1 MGPPP
6 GESQERAFLTSSQVL
21 VKLLGAVRE
30 EKSSRNG
37 TQEMYV
43 RDRPGRIPSI
53 LRDEKTQDGRKG
65 QR

>member
-1 MGPPP
+1 MSISNKFLGA
-6 GESQERAFLTSSQVL
+6 GEAAR
-21 VKLLGAVRE
+21 AVRE

-43 RDRPGRIPSI
+43 RDSPGRIPKI
-53 LRDEKTQDGRKG
+53 LGDKKTKDGRKG